1 MLNPLLPLSQRQS
14 ATEQTANPLQ
24 SNSSALRDF
33 ARTSLFTCVF
43 IVILLIPFTSVPSLI
58 SNSVHDAATGTLYH
72 FHRRTA
78 KDTPFV
84 HFSTQHSIFT
94 KRLSPDS
101 LHGLLRSRRR
111 LLGDTVNNTLV
122 AACANTARIH
132 PPVLSSWLSLH
143 GVREVIIVHDSPSVA
158 QSERAL
164 DVIDSV
170 DRQGRIMYINFVSDG
185 AFTKNNKR
193 SKHLSPSSRPPV
205 NVNVKNDDYRAN
217 NFYNTSGNA
226 SHVISSPSGNTNAM
240 LSPSSTGAVKEEAL
254 SSPMSSSSV
263 PPPPTQAQ
271 RWYRS
276 RAFNL
281 GAAVASGVNLVL
293 TDCRSMIS
301 VDALDIHTLND
312 DNVMTNEESS
322 NSTKN
327 DDKNATMTGRSK
339 SKKSR
344 FYVSI
349 GHERAH
355 ASDMKPIELVYVSKQ
370 HFTKVHGFDER
381 LDVPGFDIA
390 DLVDRL
396 SHISMGLSWD
406 TMHARASHAIDFPG
420 NALLAQQ
427 HRIVGLRTLESRA
440 ALIPELAFYA
450 AAYAREQ
457 DEAQKKKGWTGILQD
472 GSPSILSLRS
482 MTFRVLRSHIEQI
495 DRHSRMLSMLVPT
508 PRSNARLW
516 IHATFGKQAIP
527 SLLDGLPREKRASV
541 LLKAHRKL
549 LHDHH
554 GIPHKLLNV
563 IEGGFAPYELNQHS
577 YTSSGNVSHPEKSI
591 MSSYVPSNVS
601 KGASMSESSVNKTN
615 SEMTDTEQ
623 RIEGYSP
630 MLLDVLWRKAKLLV
644 VNIEAD
650 YAMELFRGVAWA
662 ISLAV
667 ARNRALVIVGDL
679 QGMPLVRLLDMNEI
693 SRVLYR
699 EYNVKL
705 DIIGRP
711 QLLNCSVESQASC
724 WRDDKDVTTSWDEYR
739 IEHGVSDLQD
749 NASKHILLHVAGR
762 DVLRWD
768 ERESLT
774 AWQHQLEVHAFACL
788 SISADVKEVV
798 REKGERGWTELLNR
812 TALWVTRSS
821 RDKRTMYT
829 FASGYL
835 KHLEQRKRHPSNS
848 NQVAGNLTTK
858 KTITPTLQQSQK
870 QQKTQRQQKTQ
881 KTQRQ
886 QKKPQQ
892 QQKQQQKYQ
901 SVTVPT
907 KQTSKLSN
915 SSSDNSSKA
924 IKPKPSALNIQLEDA
939 AEKTKANTDSAAL
952 LFTSDHAEM
961 RGGTPDHVLNC
972 IQNVADLWVVMQ
984 CKRIVFDSEETPLSW
999 KGTDESI
1006 LEWRRVHGYGR
1017 RGGIVH
1023 VRSTDVGADV
1033 AFHEMEFMS
1042 DEDDEEQVTLN
1053 TTITYRQLLNETSLI
1068 NGTRTNGSVESA
1080 HQNIIETSPDQS

>member
-1 MLNPLLPLSQRQS
+1 MLNPILPLSQRQS
-14 ATEQTANPLQ
+14 SVQQPANPLQ
-24 SNSSALRDF
+24 SNRSALRDL
-33 ARTSLFTCVF
+33 ARTSLFICVF
-43 IVILLIPFTSVPSLI
+43 IVILVIPFTSIPSLI
-58 SNSVHDAATGTLYH
+58 SNSVHDVATGTLYH

-185 AFTKNNKR
+185 ASMKTNKR
-193 SKHLSPSSRPPV
+193 SKHSGPSSGLPV
-205 NVNVKNDDYRAN
+205 NVHIKNDDYRADK
-217 NFYNTSGNA
+217 FYNASGNA
-226 SHVISSPSGNTNAM
+226 SHLFSSPSGNTNET
-240 LSPSSTGAVKEEAL
+240 LSSSSSSRAVKGEAL
-254 SSPMSSSSV
+254 SSSTSSSSV
-263 PPPPTQAQ
+263 PPPPTHAQ

-301 VDALDIHTLND
+301 VDALDIHTLTD
-312 DNVMTNEESS
+312 DNVMTNEKGN
-322 NSTKN
+322 NSTMN
-327 DDKNATMTGRSK
+327 NDKNGNMTGRTK
-339 SKKSR
+339 SKSR

-427 HRIVGLRTLESRA
+427 HRIVGIRTLESRA

-457 DEAQKKKGWTGILQD
+457 DEAEKKKGWTGILQD

-508 PRSNARLW
+508 PTSNARLW
-516 IHATFGKQAIP
+516 IHAAFGKQAIP

-577 YTSSGNVSHPEKSI
+577 YTSTKNVSRPEKLTI
-591 MSSYVPSNVS
+591 SSSVPYNVS
-601 KGASMSESSVNKTN
+601 KGASVTDSSINKTD
-615 SEMTDTEQ
+615 SQMTDTEQ

-711 QLLNCSVESQASC
+711 QLLNCSMESQSSC
-724 WRDDKDVTTSWDEYR
+724 WRDDKDVITSWDEYR

-788 SISADVKEVV
+788 SMSADVKEVV

-821 RDKRTMYT
+821 RDKRTMYS

-835 KHLEQRKRHPSNS
+835 KHLEQRKQHPSNS
-848 NQVAGNLTTK
+848 NHSSGDLPTN
-858 KTITPTLQQSQK
+858 KTSTPTLKQNQRSQK
-870 QQKTQRQQKTQ
+870 QQKQQRQPKQ
-881 KTQRQ
+881 
-886 QKKPQQ
+886 PQQ
-892 QQKQQQKYQ
+892 RQKQQQKDQ

-915 SSSDNSSKA
+915 SSSDNSLKVFKRKSKA
-924 IKPKPSALNIQLEDA
+924 PDIQPDDA
-939 AEKTKANTDSAAL
+939 AQKTKGNTDSAAL

-972 IQNVADLWVVMQ
+972 VQNVADLWVVMQ

-1033 AFHEMEFMS
+1033 AFHEMEFMN
-1042 DEDDEEQVTLN
+1042 DEDDEEQVTP
-1053 TTITYRQLLNETSLI
+1053 TATITYRQLLNETNLI
-1068 NGTRTNGSVESA
+1068 GGTRTNSSVVKPA
-1080 HQNIIETSPDQS
+1080 RQNITETSPNQS